1 MELGLGTVQFGLD
14 YGISNTTGKV
24 PPESVRA
31 ILECAHEEG
40 IRVLDTAAA
49 YGDSELVIGNTLK
62 PEWQFRIVTKLPALK
77 KDAVTQKDIVML
89 DTAFQQSLHR
99 LKRTRLAGILM
110 HNPGDLLV
118 PGGETAYRLLLSFK
132 ESGAAEKIGISVY
145 TAAEIDRIFYHYDF
159 DLVQL
164 PLNVLDQRLLRSG
177 HIRQLKTKGVE
188 VHVRSAFLQGLL
200 LMPIDRIDPY
210 FSPIMPVL
218 QRYADF
224 RKQNNLN
231 PCEGAIVFLRMQKD
245 IDVVLTGVTSIQE
258 LIGNLNA
265 FTREFPPSLDFADF
279 AVDAETMVNPRYWK
293 LD

>member
-24 PPESVRA
+24 APEGVQA
-31 ILECAHEEG
+31 ILECAHEKG

-49 YGDSELVIGNTLK
+49 YGDSEPVIGNTLK
-62 PEWQFRIVTKLPALK
+62 PEWQFRIVTKLPPLK
-77 KDAVTQKDIVML
+77 KDIVTQDDIVTM
-89 DTAFQQSLHR
+89 DTAFRQSLHR
-99 LKRTRLAGILM
+99 LKQERLAGILM
-110 HNPGDLLV
+110 HNPEDLLV
-118 PGGETAYRLLLSFK
+118 PGGETAYKLLLSFK
-132 ESGAAEKIGISVY
+132 ERGAAEKIGISVY
-145 TAAEIDRIFYHYDF
+145 TADEIDRLFYHYEF

-177 HIRQLKTKGVE
+177 HIRELKAKGVE
-188 VHVRSAFLQGLL
+188 VHVRSTFLQGLL

-218 QRYADF
+218 QRYADY

-231 PCEGAIVFLRMQKD
+231 PCEGAIMFLRTQKD
-245 IDVVLTGVTSIQE
+245 IDVVLTGVTSKQE

-265 FTREFPPSLDFADF
+265 FTREFPSSLDFADF
-279 AVDAETMVNPRYWK
+279 AINTERMVNPRNWK
-293 LD
+293 ID